1 MLLCRVFPQELHH
14 GSKWHITVMQA
25 ASAEQRRVQV
35 LTREDA
41 SGGTHSR
48 EGTPAPEDED
58 EEEEEEEDDTAE
70 VGFWDTAA
78 KMSYCRLTS

>member
-1 MLLCRVFPQELHH
+1 ML
-14 GSKWHITVMQA
+14 QA

-41 SGGTHSR
+41 GGGAHSR
-48 EGTPAPEDED
+48 EGTPAPEEDD

-70 VGFWDTAA
+70 VGLPPTQIGAVLLAW
-78 KMSYCRLTS
+78 YTSDLLPCSHAVIFLALS